1 MRPVRGGIALLK
13 GFSIFNP
20 DDRAVLELKEQLGFG
35 FDFIDDQEKI
45 GWIGASDLRFFI
57 VTFGAY
63 FFPILYVVFFNAA
76 YVKYLETRHLMN
88 AGLWIALASF
98 VLMTLY
104 QIYIAS
110 HFFGVVYVVTNR
122 RIAVSTCKK
131 CSQLAT
137 LFSRRIFKKAGASEL
152 YYDIN
157 KIAIVTVIKIFGT
170 SFGSL
175 NLKSSISAIGEVDDL
190 RGRALRSVKVRNH
203 LTLQG
208 VTESFSPLNIFPA
221 LHGISHLARLSDLN
235 RGT

>member
-1 MRPVRGGIALLK
+1 MRPVRDGIALLR

-20 DDRAVLELKEQLGFG
+20 DDRTVLELKEQLGFG

-76 YVKYLETRHLMN
+76 YVKYLQTRHLMN

-98 VLMTLY
+98 VLMTVY
-104 QIYIAS
+104 QIYIALG
-110 HFFGVVYVVTNR
+110 FFGVVYVVTNR
-122 RIAVSTCKK
+122 RIAVSACKN
-131 CSQLAT
+131 SSRIAT

-157 KIAIVTVIKIFGT
+157 KIVIVTAVKIFGT

-175 NLKSSISAIGEVDDL
+175 NLKSSISGLGEVDDL
-190 RGRALRSVKVRNH
+190 RGRALRSVKVRNRI
-203 LTLQG
+203 TLQG
-208 VTESFSPLNIFPA
+208 VTESLSPLNIFPA
-221 LHGISHLARLSDLN
+221 LHGISHLARLIDLN